1 MERYGKSVWFIQ
13 YDKSSDQSCQ
23 SKIKK
28 WTSNDILWKTQL
40 WDRDK
45 KWMDY
50 IQIEFSTPCSRLY
63 FRLMVA
69 FRKYASLCDIKLA
82 KMSLNIS
89 DLDHFMQI
97 VTIYISIL
105 LTWNH
110 QQTMS
115 SHWAPTNWVMQNIF
129 SQGSLDSTNTQYAMY
144 NNIYAT
150 RNPWCYL
157 TPFCRLCFAQIVMQK
172 VLLRVVI
179 FCP

>member
-1 MERYGKSVWFIQ
+1 MARVSDSSNTKKVQTYPANQKSRNGHQ
-13 YDKSSDQSCQ
+13 M
-23 SKIKK
+23 
-28 WTSNDILWKTQL
+28 ILWKTQL

-129 SQGSLDSTNTQYAMY
+129 SQGSLDSKNTQYAMN
-144 NNIYAT
+144 NNI
-150 RNPWCYL
+150 
-157 TPFCRLCFAQIVMQK
+157 LCNIDVMLDYFEFDTQIANS
-172 VLLRVVI
+172 
-179 FCP
+179 